1 VKLAWN
7 ASMIQV
13 TSPDLRHRFFAEI
26 HHPRRTVALCEAKE
40 IDECRLRTEYLA
52 MTPEDQSTFVKIV
65 AQVLIADGVL
75 GDNERKHLDQV
86 MSELEMSKEEQ
97 KAALKG
103 IDLDSPVEERI
114 ATLSDETRSQLM
126 AAVERAAATDE
137 TEEQENILVDR
148 IRTLLAPA

>member
-1 VKLAWN
+1 
-7 ASMIQV
+7 
-13 TSPDLRHRFFAEI
+13 
-26 HHPRRTVALCEAKE
+26 
-40 IDECRLRTEYLA
+40 

-75 GDNERKHLDQV
+75 GDAERKHLDQV
-86 MSELEMSKEEQ
+86 MSELKMSEEEQ

-103 IDLDSPVEERI
+103 VDLDSPVEERI

-148 IRTLLAPA
+148 IRALLAPA